1 MLTNHKTEKQR
12 DFAFSRTL
20 KSSVR
25 SSAYFVLSSCLAF
38 TLTMLS
44 QLPNSNNYAHAQ
56 EGRSNK
62 IVKSKRFISLYIGIT
77 QDEKLEYLPPGVR
90 FGGDFKEVVK
100 LSVAKKM
107 NTLRFIPRKVGVATL
122 IVKDRNEKKLYEI
135 RLDVKRSNLTKVVR
149 EMRALLSD
157 IDGITIKIVNNKVVV
172 DGKVL
177 LPKDMNRIYAVIK
190 QYGDLADTLVELS
203 PLAQKKIAEYI
214 ERDINNPEIQVRAV
228 NDKFILEGVANSPDE
243 KDRAEI
249 IAKTYVPDIIVESA
263 ESEGVLKKR
272 KVDAVINLITIKPS
286 PAAPPGK
293 TIQLVVHY
301 VELKKDYQR
310 AFRFQWT
317 PDIQDN
323 TEIQFSNDSRSPGGV
338 ISTITG
344 IVSNLLPKL
353 NWAKSHGHA
362 RVLQSSSMIV
372 QDGQKGDIRS
382 VVRIPYSIISAN
394 GQSGT
399 NFEEAG
405 ITSTVTPSIVNP
417 RSDSIQLTTD
427 FSVKSL
433 LGLTDAGPMVSQNQV
448 QTVITVRSG
457 QSAAIG
463 GLISNTSTTDFNKLP
478 KNVSQNPLIS
488 LYASKS
494 FQRNQTQFVVFIT
507 PIIKS
512 SASAGS
518 EKIKRKFRLRD

>member
-1 MLTNHKTEKQR
+1 MKKLINLSIGLCLLLAVFPFESALAQGEADR
-12 DFAFSRTL
+12 SR
-20 KSSVR
+20 V
-25 SSAYFVLSSCLAF
+25 
-38 TLTMLS
+38 
-44 QLPNSNNYAHAQ
+44 
-56 EGRSNK
+56 
-62 IVKSKRFISLYIGIT
+62 VKAKRFIPLYIGISH
-77 QDEKLEYLPPGVR
+77 DEKLEYIPPGVN
-90 FGGDFKEVVK
+90 FGGDFRNVIR

-107 NTLRFIPRKVGVATL
+107 NVLRITPKKVGVATL
-122 IVKDRNEKKLYEI
+122 IVKDKNQQKIYEI
-135 RLDVKRSNLTKVVR
+135 RLDVKKSNLTKVVR

-190 QYGDLADTLVELS
+190 QFGDLADTLVELS
-203 PLAQKKIAEYI
+203 PLAQKKIAEFI
-214 ERDINNPEIQVRAV
+214 ERDINNPEVNVRAV
-228 NDKFILEGVANSPDE
+228 NDKFILEGSVSDKNAR
-243 KDRAEI
+243 DRAEI
-249 IAKTYVPDIIVESA
+249 IAKTYVPDIVVESA
-263 ESEGVLKKR
+263 EAEGVLKKR
-272 KVDAVINLITIKPS
+272 KVDAVINLITIKPA

-301 VELKKDYQR
+301 VELKKDYER

-382 VVRIPYSIISAN
+382 TVKVPYSIIGSN
-394 GQSGT
+394 GQAGT
-399 NFEEAG
+399 NFETTG
-405 ITSTVTPSIVNP
+405 ITSTVTPQIVNP

-433 LGLTDAGPMVSQNQV
+433 LGISNAGPLVSENKV
-448 QTVITVRSG
+448 NTVITVRSG

-463 GLISNTSTTDFNKLP
+463 GLVSNTSTTDFNRLP
-478 KNVSQNPLIS
+478 KNVSSNPLIS
-488 LYASKS
+488 LYASKA

>member
-1 MLTNHKTEKQR
+1 MLAIFPL
-12 DFAFSRTL
+12 D
-20 KSSVR
+20 SVK
-25 SSAYFVLSSCLAF
+25 
-38 TLTMLS
+38 
-44 QLPNSNNYAHAQ
+44 AQ
-56 EGRSNK
+56 GEIDGNR
-62 IVKSKRFISLYIGIT
+62 IVKAKRFIPLYIGISH
-77 QDEKLEYLPPGVR
+77 DEKLEYLPPGVNY
-90 FGGDFKEVVK
+90 GGDFKKIVS
-100 LSVAKKM
+100 LSVARKM
-107 NTLRFIPRKVGVATL
+107 NVLRITPRKVGVATL
-122 IVKDRNEKKLYEI
+122 IVKDKNQRKLYEI
-135 RLDVKRSNLTKVVR
+135 RLDVKKSDLTKVVR

-157 IDGITIKIVNNKVVV
+157 IDGITIKIVNNRVVV

-190 QYGDLADTLVELS
+190 QFGELADTLVELS
-203 PLAQKKIAEYI
+203 PLAQKKIAEFI
-214 ERDINNPEIQVRAV
+214 ERDINNPEVNVRAV
-228 NDKFILEGVANSPDE
+228 NDKFILEGQVSDKNAR
-243 KDRAEI
+243 DRAEI
-249 IAKTYVPDIIVESA
+249 IAKTYVPDIVVESA
-263 ESEGVLKKR
+263 EAEGVLKKR
-272 KVDAVINLITIKPS
+272 KVDAVINLITIKPA

-301 VELKKDYQR
+301 VELKKDYER

-382 VVRIPYSIISAN
+382 TVKVPYSIIGSN
-394 GQSGT
+394 GQAGT
-399 NFEEAG
+399 NFETTG
-405 ITSTVTPSIVNP
+405 ITSTVTPQIVNP

-433 LGLTDAGPMVSQNQV
+433 LGISNAGPLVSENKV
-448 QTVITVRSG
+448 NTVITVRSG

-463 GLISNTSTTDFNKLP
+463 GLVSNTSTTDFNRLP
-478 KNVSQNPLIS
+478 KNVSANPLIS
-488 LYASKS
+488 LYASKA

>member
-1 MLTNHKTEKQR
+1 MKKLINLSIGLCLLLALFPFESALAQGETDR
-12 DFAFSRTL
+12 SR
-20 KSSVR
+20 V
-25 SSAYFVLSSCLAF
+25 
-38 TLTMLS
+38 
-44 QLPNSNNYAHAQ
+44 
-56 EGRSNK
+56 
-62 IVKSKRFISLYIGIT
+62 VKAKRFIPLYIGISH
-77 QDEKLEYLPPGVR
+77 DEKLEYIPPGVN
-90 FGGDFKEVVK
+90 FGGDFRNVIR

-107 NTLRFIPRKVGVATL
+107 NVLRITPRKVGVATL
-122 IVKDRNEKKLYEI
+122 IVKDKNQQKIYEI
-135 RLDVKRSNLTKVVR
+135 RLDVKKSNLTKVVR

-190 QYGDLADTLVELS
+190 QFGDLADTLVELS
-203 PLAQKKIAEYI
+203 PLAQKKIAEFI
-214 ERDINNPEIQVRAV
+214 ERDINNPEVNVRAV
-228 NDKFILEGVANSPDE
+228 NDKFILEGSVSDKNAR
-243 KDRAEI
+243 DRAEI
-249 IAKTYVPDIIVESA
+249 IAKTYVPDIVVESA
-263 ESEGVLKKR
+263 EAEGVLKKR
-272 KVDAVINLITIKPS
+272 KVDAVINLITIKPA

-301 VELKKDYQR
+301 VELKKDYER

-382 VVRIPYSIISAN
+382 TVKVPYSIIGSN
-394 GQSGT
+394 GQAGT
-399 NFEEAG
+399 NFETTG
-405 ITSTVTPSIVNP
+405 ITSTVTPQIVNP

-433 LGLTDAGPMVSQNQV
+433 LGISNAGPLVSENKV
-448 QTVITVRSG
+448 NTVITVRSG

-463 GLISNTSTTDFNKLP
+463 GLVSNTSTTDFNRLP
-478 KNVSQNPLIS
+478 KNVSSNPLIS
-488 LYASKS
+488 LYASKA

>member
-1 MLTNHKTEKQR
+1 MKKLINLSIGLCLLLAVFPFESALAQGETDR
-12 DFAFSRTL
+12 SR
-20 KSSVR
+20 V
-25 SSAYFVLSSCLAF
+25 
-38 TLTMLS
+38 
-44 QLPNSNNYAHAQ
+44 
-56 EGRSNK
+56 
-62 IVKSKRFISLYIGIT
+62 VKAKRFIPLYIGISH
-77 QDEKLEYLPPGVR
+77 DEKLEYIPPGVN
-90 FGGDFKEVVK
+90 FGGDFRNVIR

-107 NTLRFIPRKVGVATL
+107 NVLRITPKKVGVATL
-122 IVKDRNEKKLYEI
+122 IVKDKNQQKIYEI
-135 RLDVKRSNLTKVVR
+135 RLDVKKSNLTKVVR

-190 QYGDLADTLVELS
+190 QFGDLADTLVELS
-203 PLAQKKIAEYI
+203 PLAQKKIAEFI
-214 ERDINNPEIQVRAV
+214 ERDINNPEVNVRAV
-228 NDKFILEGVANSPDE
+228 NDKFILEGSVSDKNAR
-243 KDRAEI
+243 DRAEI
-249 IAKTYVPDIIVESA
+249 IAKTYVPDIVVESA
-263 ESEGVLKKR
+263 EAEGVLKKR
-272 KVDAVINLITIKPS
+272 KVDAVINLITIKPA

-301 VELKKDYQR
+301 VELKKDYES

-382 VVRIPYSIISAN
+382 TVKVPYSIIGSN
-394 GQSGT
+394 GQAGT
-399 NFEEAG
+399 NFETTG
-405 ITSTVTPSIVNP
+405 ITSTVTPQIVNP

-433 LGLTDAGPMVSQNQV
+433 LGISNAGPLVSENKV
-448 QTVITVRSG
+448 NTVITVRSG

-463 GLISNTSTTDFNKLP
+463 GLVSNTSTTDFNRLP
-478 KNVSQNPLIS
+478 KNVSSNPLIS
-488 LYASKS
+488 LYASKA